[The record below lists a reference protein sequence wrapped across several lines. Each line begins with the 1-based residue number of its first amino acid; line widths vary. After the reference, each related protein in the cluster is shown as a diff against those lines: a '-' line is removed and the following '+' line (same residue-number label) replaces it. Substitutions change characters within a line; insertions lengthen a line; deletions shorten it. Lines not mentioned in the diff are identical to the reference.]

1 MKTKRIEILQEM
13 KSEKNNTFLQRFNL
27 LTEKKFESIQQHAFY
42 ILKGDLDQEKLV
54 QNLNHVFC
62 DQAYQALYEKNEKQL
77 SSEFSQYVV
86 EVSFKPG
93 VTDNTAH
100 AAKEALSLFDIEAEV
115 ASGKLFVLSSSHKI
129 ELQACD
135 IKVAGSVF
143 GNQLIQNIKVHA
155 IDSNEFEQRFERPY
169 FPEVH
174 LTGKGEV
181 QSVSLDLSISEM
193 EKLSQERCLALR
205 VDEVEAI
212 RDYYLTDAVREQR
225 VNEGLP
231 KWPTDVELEVL
242 AQTWSEHCKHKI
254 FQAEIEYQE
263 YIENP
268 QIPKIGSFKLN
279 GLYKD
284 FIKNTTSRV
293 VEENHYDWLV
303 SVFSDNAGIVDFDE
317 NLYVCAKVE
326 THNSPSALDPYGGA
340 LTGILGVNRDIL
352 GCGMG
357 SRPIANTDIFCF
369 APMNHE
375 NDHPEL
381 TPSNILPPAQIL
393 EGVHKGVEDGG
404 NKSGIPTVN
413 GAIYFDSSFAG
424 KPLVFVGTLGVSPK
438 NVEVRGQTSAAFKKE
453 VQEGDLIYI
462 VGGAVG
468 ADGIHGATFSSL
480 QLDENS
486 PATAVQIG
494 DPITQK
500 RVGDFLI
507 EAQKRGLFSCITDN
521 GAGGISSSVGEMATL
536 TNGAEIEL
544 AKNPLKYPGLLP
556 YEIMISE
563 SQERMT
569 VAVPE
574 SYRFEFEELS
584 KKFSVVSVNIG
595 NFNRSGFLKVTY
607 EGALVAKM
615 DLNFLHDGC
624 PKMKL
629 NAHFVD
635 SCEWMNSTHQVYDKH
650 KIETIDQAELE
661 KITRLIL
668 ADPNVASKKPWV
680 QQYDHEVQSATVGK
694 PFIGA
699 DQTTPGDSGVV
710 WLYPHGGHYNST
722 VHTGIGLCPQMS
734 YYDTY
739 LMAQLAV
746 DESIRNVVAS
756 GGNPRQVSLL
766 DNFCWP
772 DPVPGKK
779 NFEGEQKLGQL
790 VRACQG
796 LKDACLAY
804 KAPLIS
810 GKDSMKNDY
819 KGFSKNGDDLYV
831 SILPT
836 LLVTAVSS
844 GHIDYV
850 VDSAFQNQDEKGDH
864 IYLLGSL
871 WGGLTGSVFDRLVEV
886 NNPKYHKLNYP
897 RLDEN
902 LKLYDR
908 VYSSCEQNL
917 LESCHD
923 ISDGGL
929 MTALLESCFGN
940 NLGCSL
946 DLSQIPGLHSQF
958 DLMAFLF
965 NEAPGRFVVSV
976 HPHKLKMFEAVFKG
990 LPKIKIGSVVN
1001 EDVFNL
1007 KLKQE
1012 TNYQMSLATLKPAWL
1027 SLGDCV

>member
-1 MKTKRIEILQEM
+1 MKTKRIEVLQTM
-13 KSEKNNTFLQRFNL
+13 TSEKNNGFLERFNL
-27 LTEKKFESIQQHAFY
+27 LTGKHFSSIEQHAY
-42 ILKGDLDQEKLV
+42 YVLQGELNEGELTAKLN
-54 QNLNHVFC
+54 QIFC
-62 DQAYQALYEKNEKQL
+62 DQAYQILHEENSQQITSDNA
-77 SSEFSQYVV
+77 QYVV
-86 EVSFKPG
+86 EVGYKPG

-100 AAKEALSLFDIEAEV
+100 AAEEALSLLNISAHV
-115 ASGKLFVLSSSHKI
+115 ASGKIYVLQEKENI
-129 ELQACD
+129 QLTEED
-135 IKVAGSVF
+135 KKVASTIF
-143 GNQLIQNIKVHA
+143 GNELIQNVLVSPVSE
-155 IDSNEFEQRFERPY
+155 DSFVNRFQEPY
-169 FPEVH
+169 FPEVQ
-174 LTGKGEV
+174 LAGKGEV
-181 QSVSLDLSISEM
+181 ETISLDISSEEM
-193 EKLSQERCLALR
+193 EKLSTERCLALR

-212 RDYYLTDAVREQR
+212 RDYYLSEDVKKYRSE
-225 VNEGLP
+225 NNLP
-231 KWPTDVELEVL
+231 LWPTDVELEVL

-254 FQAEIEYQE
+254 FQAEIDYQE

-268 QIPKIGSFKLN
+268 QIPKIGSFKLG
-279 GLYKD
+279 GLYKEY
-284 FIKNTTSRV
+284 IKNTTSRV

-303 SVFSDNAGIVDFDE
+303 SVFSDNAGIVDYDE

-357 SRPIANTDIFCF
+357 SRPVANTDIFCF

-375 NDHPEL
+375 NDHPSL

-438 NVEVRGQTSAAFKKE
+438 TVEVRGENTAAYKKE
-453 VQEGDLIYI
+453 VKEGDHIYI

-500 RVGDFLI
+500 RVGDFLV

-536 TNGAEIEL
+536 TNGAEIDL

-574 SYRFEFEELS
+574 QYRFEFEELS
-584 KKFSVVSVNIG
+584 KKFSVSSVNIG
-595 NFNRSGFLKVTY
+595 SFNRSGYLKVTY
-607 EGALVAKM
+607 EGNTVG
-615 DLNFLHDGC
+615 DLNLDFLHDGC

-629 NAHFVD
+629 KAHFVD
-635 SCEWMNSTHQVYDKH
+635 SCQWMESTHHVYDKH
-650 KIETIDQAELE
+650 KIEKVDQLELE
-661 KITRLIL
+661 KIIKIIL

-680 QQYDHEVQSATVGK
+680 QQYDHEVQASTIGK

-699 DQTTPGDSGVV
+699 DQTSPGDAGVV
-710 WLYPHGGHYNST
+710 WLYPHGGDYNST

-746 DESIRNVVAS
+746 DESIRNIVAS
-756 GGNPRQVSLL
+756 GGNPNQVSLL

-772 DPVPGKK
+772 DPVPSEK

-819 KGFSKNGDDLYV
+819 KGFSKTGDDLYV

-844 GHIDYV
+844 GDINQV
-850 VDSAFQNQDEKGDH
+850 IDSAFQNTDGKEDH
-864 IYLLGSL
+864 IFLIGSL
-871 WGGLTGSVFDRLVEV
+871 WGGLTGSVFDRLVQV
-886 NNPKYHKLNYP
+886 DNPKYHKLNYP

-902 LKLYDR
+902 MK
-908 VYSSCEQNL
+908 VYEKIHSACEQNL

-929 MTALLESCFGN
+929 MTSLLESCFGN
-940 NLGCSL
+940 DLGCHV
-946 DLSQIPGLHSQF
+946 DFGQVPGLHSQF

-965 NEAPGRFVVSV
+965 NEAPGRFVVSINSS
-976 HPHKLKMFEAVFKG
+976 KLKMFEAVFKG
-990 LPKIKIGSVVN
+990 IPKLKIGTVTNDPV
-1001 EDVFNL
+1001 L
-1007 KLKQE
+1007 KVKSKQE
-1012 TNYQMSLATLKPAWL
+1012 KEYEIDLGPLKDAWL
-1027 SLGDCV
+1027 SLGAQ

>member
-1 MKTKRIEILQEM
+1 MKTKRIEILQGM
-13 KSEKNNTFLQRFNL
+13 TSEKNNTFLERFNL
-27 LTEKKFESIQQHAFY
+27 LTGKEFESIEQHAFY
-42 ILKGDLDQEKLV
+42 VLKGNLEEDDLKSKL
-54 QNLNHVFC
+54 NRVFC
-62 DQAYQALYEKNEKQL
+62 DQAYQELFEMNDNQL
-77 SSEFSQYVV
+77 DGDHHQYVV
-86 EVSFKPG
+86 EVSYKPG

-100 AAKEALSLFDIEAEV
+100 AAEEALSLFEVNARV
-115 ASGKLFVLSSSHKI
+115 ASGKIFVLSSSKSI
-129 ELQACD
+129 DLNTED
-135 IKVAGSVF
+135 KRIAGTVF
-143 GNQLIQNIKVHA
+143 GNQLIQNVQVLSINS
-155 IDSNEFEQRFERPY
+155 DEFKSRFENPY
-169 FPEVH
+169 FPEVQ
-174 LTGKGEV
+174 LGGNGEV
-181 QSVSLDLSISEM
+181 ETISLDLSAEEM
-193 EKLSQERCLALR
+193 ETLSQERCLALR

-212 RDYYLTDAVREQR
+212 RDYYLSEEVKKQREDD
-225 VNEGLP
+225 GLP
-231 KWPTDVELEVL
+231 QWPTDVELEVL

-254 FQAEIEYQE
+254 FQAEIDYQE

-268 QIPKIGSFKLN
+268 QIPKIGSFKLG
-279 GLYKD
+279 GLYKEY
-284 FIKNTTSRV
+284 IKNTTSRV

-303 SVFSDNAGIVDFDE
+303 SVFSDNAGIVDYDE

-375 NDHPEL
+375 NDHPAL
-381 TPSNILPPAQIL
+381 TPSNILPPTQIL

-424 KPLVFVGTLGVSPK
+424 KPLVFVGTLGISPK
-438 NVEVRGQTSAAFKKE
+438 TVEVRGETTAAFKKE
-453 VQEGDLIYI
+453 VQEGDHIYI

-500 RVGDFLI
+500 RVGDFLV

-536 TNGAEIEL
+536 TNGAEIDL

-595 NFNRSGFLKVTY
+595 SFNRSGFLKVTY
-607 EGALVAKM
+607 EGRTVAN
-615 DLNFLHDGC
+615 LNLDFLHDGC

-629 NAHFVD
+629 KAHFVD
-635 SCEWMNSTHQVYDKH
+635 SCDWMESTHHVYNKH
-650 KIETIDQAELE
+650 KIETVDQMELE
-661 KITRLIL
+661 KIIKMIL
-668 ADPNVASKKPWV
+668 SDPNVASKKPWV
-680 QQYDHEVQSATVGK
+680 QQYDHEVQAATVGK

-699 DQTTPGDSGVV
+699 DQTSPGDSGVV
-710 WLYPHGGHYNST
+710 WLYPHGGDYNST

-772 DPVPGKK
+772 DPVPSEK

-819 KGFSKNGDDLYV
+819 KGISKTGDDLYV

-844 GHIDYV
+844 GQINQV
-850 VDSAFQNQDEKGDH
+850 VDSAFQNQDGKGDH
-864 IYLLGSL
+864 IYLVGSL
-871 WGGLTGSVFDRLVEV
+871 WGGLTGSVFDRLIEV

-902 LKLYDR
+902 MKLYER
-908 VYSSCEQNL
+908 IYNACEQNL

-923 ISDGGL
+923 VSDGGV
-929 MTALLESCFGN
+929 MTSLLESCFGN
-940 NLGCSL
+940 DLGCSV
-946 DLSQIPGLHSQF
+946 DFGQVPGLHSQF

-965 NEAPGRFVVSV
+965 NEAPGRFVVSI
-976 HPHKLKMFEAVFKG
+976 HPSKLKMFEAVFKG
-990 LPKIKIGSVVN
+990 VPKIKIGSVLN
-1001 EDVFNL
+1001 EPVV
-1007 KLKQE
+1007 KLKSKHE
-1012 TNYQMSLATLKPAWL
+1012 TQYQMDLAPLKGAWL
-1027 SLGDCV
+1027 SLGEQA